1 MSALLK
7 TATKWEKA
15 KCSPATS
22 EWRNNSISMQWC
34 MITKEKKKK
43 KKTDICNRNESQK
56 HHAKL
61 KKPDTTDYILYDFN
75 DIKIL

>member
-22 EWRNNSISMQWC
+22 EWRNNGISMQWC

-43 KKTDICNRNESQK
+43 KRLISATGMN
-56 HHAKL
+56 L
-61 KKPDTTDYILYDFN
+61 KSTMLS
-75 DIKIL
+75 